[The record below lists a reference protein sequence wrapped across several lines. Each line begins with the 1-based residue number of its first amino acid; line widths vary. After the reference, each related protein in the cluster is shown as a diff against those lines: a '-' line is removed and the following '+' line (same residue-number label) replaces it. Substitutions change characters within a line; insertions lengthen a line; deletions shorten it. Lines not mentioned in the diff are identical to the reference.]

1 MKYEIE
7 RMNPQVSVLMS
18 VYNAS
23 ETLCAAIES
32 ILNQTLA
39 DFEFIIC
46 DDASTDDSWKIIEM
60 YSHKDKRIR
69 TIKNEKN
76 IGLGASL
83 NHWFSHCAMGS
94 ILPDKMLMIYQLQN
108 G

>member
-1 MKYEIE
+1 MIPGGGKERIIMKYEIE

-39 DFEFIIC
+39 EF
-46 DDASTDDSWKIIEM
+46 
-60 YSHKDKRIR
+60 
-69 TIKNEKN
+69 
-76 IGLGASL
+76 
-83 NHWFSHCAMGS
+83 
-94 ILPDKMLMIYQLQN
+94 
-108 G
+108 